1 MKRRMLSGLMA
12 LVLTLCLLPRAAAAY
27 SPYYIKV
34 NRVTCTVTVYET
46 DGAGKPASPIEA
58 MICSVGKE
66 GKGLSPLGVHTLT
79 GYKPMWCKMVGGAY
93 AQYVSQ
99 IKGNILFHSLTYSEK
114 DKSTMRDPDNYY
126 NKLGEPMS
134 LGCIRLQAIDAKWI
148 YDNAPAGTKVEIFD
162 GTEADDPLGKPER
175 LVDYID
181 PEDPN
186 ANWDPT
192 DPEPSNPWHGRLKAE
207 EEAKE
212 AQMRAEEERIRAEEE
227 AKEAQIRAEK
237 ERLKAEEKRRKTA
250 FSRDLEVTVG
260 SARVTFPAY
269 AKQDAAGNETNF
281 VALRDM
287 ARVLAAGYKS
297 FAVDWQD
304 GIVLRRGQYSAT
316 GGEFTRPVAGD
327 AMAEETQVT
336 LRQDGVERQVA
347 ALVLTDES
355 GGGHTYLK
363 LRDLAELLGLN
374 VSWSAEEGVVLT
386 DRVSG

>member
-1 MKRRMLSGLMA
+1 MKRRVLSGLLA
-12 LVLTLCLLPRAAAAY
+12 LMLAWGLLPRAAAAH

-34 NRVTCTVTVYET
+34 NRETCTVTIYQT
-46 DGAGKPASPIEA
+46 DGAGKPASPVKA
-58 MICSVGKE
+58 MICSVGKN
-66 GKGLSPLGVHTLT
+66 GKSPLGVHTLT
-79 GYKPMWCKMVGGAY
+79 GYKPMWCKMIGGAY

-114 DKSTMRDPDNYY
+114 DKSTMQNPDNYY
-126 NKLGEPMS
+126 NKLGTPMS
-134 LGCIRLQAIDAKWI
+134 LGCIRLQAIDAKWV

-162 GTEADDPLGKPER
+162 GTAADDPLGKPER

-181 PEDPN
+181 PEDPD

-192 DPEPSNPWHGRLKAE
+192 DPEPSNPWHARLKAE
-207 EEAKE
+207 AEAKE
-212 AQMRAEEERIRAEEE
+212 AQIRAEEERIRAEEE
-227 AKEAQIRAEK
+227 AKQAQIRAEEERIRAEE
-237 ERLKAEEKRRKTA
+237 ERLKAEETRRKTA
-250 FSRDLEVTVG
+250 FARDLEVTIG

-287 ARVLAAGYKS
+287 ARVLAVGYKS

-304 GIVLRRGQYSAT
+304 GIVLRRGPYCAT

-327 AMAEETQVT
+327 ALAEETQVT
-336 LRQDGVERQVA
+336 LRQ
-347 ALVLTDES
+347 
-355 GGGHTYLK
+355 
-363 LRDLAELLGLN
+363 
-374 VSWSAEEGVVLT
+374 EGVVLT